1 MKILTAMAC
10 ADLYMYCIAHTVTR
24 HRTQSRVGVA
34 LFGSFDPSK
43 VDSFCCSAREPAA
56 GDGLAASGEAAIA
69 IAVEVVGAIGSL
81 PRND

>member
-1 MKILTAMAC
+1 
-10 ADLYMYCIAHTVTR
+10 
-24 HRTQSRVGVA
+24 VGVA
-34 LFGSFDPSK
+34 LITGSFDPSNGG
-43 VDSFCCSAREPAA
+43 SFCCSAREPAA